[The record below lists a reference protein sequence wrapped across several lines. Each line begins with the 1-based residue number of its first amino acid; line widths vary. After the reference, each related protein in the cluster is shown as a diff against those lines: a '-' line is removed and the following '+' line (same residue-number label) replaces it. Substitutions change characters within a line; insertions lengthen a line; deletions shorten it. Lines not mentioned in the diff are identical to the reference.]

1 MKARVSDC
9 ICRKN
14 LIISLLVAISNRM
27 GDEETFITVP
37 SIESASHVKYKDG
50 AKSAEDLEIN
60 TPRPS
65 EAENGYIRRRQTA
78 VRTIEKWWRRVRDRR
93 IFKIFKQAVCAA
105 ENSLTRDLI
114 RKLSPSE
121 AALLQDPAVRARVK
135 LRLGGESFPPI
146 ILYKIFFSKD
156 VIHVQYM
163 SGKTMIR
170 PSTEAA
176 EDASRQMSNRAMF
189 DQMITDACYHPKR
202 DVQDEIDVV
211 TVKDYMQYRSVVDES
226 PAYIGGKGNS
236 WRTLNA
242 SSLPRHSTMHSV
254 AELLAKAAHLAAGS
268 VLVPSHYTLNRE
280 RSHTAVLGSPQNQ
293 PRPGASAAKSGRT
306 SSRRSW
312 QARERA
318 EMMRRNYVQQSP
330 LIKDLTTQPTPTPAN
345 ATDDNEASD
354 GSDWE
359 SDALMLYQ
367 WTKGL

>member
-1 MKARVSDC
+1 MSDGESF
-9 ICRKN
+9 
-14 LIISLLVAISNRM
+14 IS
-27 GDEETFITVP
+27 VP
-37 SIESASHVKYKDG
+37 ASHVKYKNV
-50 AKSAEDLEIN
+50 AKSAEELEIN
-60 TPRPS
+60 TPRNS
-65 EAENGYIRRRQTA
+65 EAENGYTLRRQAA
-78 VRTIEKWWRRVRDRR
+78 VIKIKKWWRRVKDRS

-176 EDASRQMSNRAMF
+176 EDASRQMSNRALF

-202 DVQDEIDVV
+202 GVQDDIDVV
-211 TVKDYMQYRSVVDES
+211 TVRDYMQYRSVVDES

-236 WRTLNA
+236 WRTLSA
-242 SSLPRHSTMHSV
+242 SSLPRHSTMHSL
-254 AELLAKAAHLAAGS
+254 AELLAKATHSAAGPI
-268 VLVPSHYTLNRE
+268 VVPSRE
-280 RSHTAVLGSPQNQ
+280 RIHPAVLSPPQNQ
-293 PRPGASAAKSGRT
+293 PRAAASAGKPSGRT

-318 EMMRRNYVQQSP
+318 EMMRRNYVQQGP
-330 LIKDLTTQPTPTPAN
+330 LKDHTMQATLTPAK

-359 SDALMLYQ
+359 DDALMLYQ